1 MVAGIGTGTAGG
13 VTATVGEPPERVAL
27 DSPEVVAEEL
37 PHDRWTAVSGRGSRP
52 GWRGSA
58 TST

>member
-1 MVAGIGTGTAGG
+1 

-37 PHDRWTAVSGRGSRP
+37 PHDRWLSPEYGESVPAQVR
-52 GWRGSA
+52 WRC
-58 TST
+58 

>member
-1 MVAGIGTGTAGG
+1 MVAGIGTGTAGR

-37 PHDRWTAVSGRGSRP
+37 PHDRWLSPEYGESVPAQVR
-52 GWRGSA
+52 WRC
-58 TST
+58 